1 MSFWLTSG
9 SANAVI
15 LTATNANIKTVFAT
29 AQDGDTIVLDGVF
42 GRTNLANRSFT
53 NGLTIDARSASFNGQ
68 LTMKSVAGVAV
79 LGGLYGMSPGIW
91 QNGWTAVISNSSRVS
106 FTNPNV
112 VGAGIGKELGLR
124 FVLSSDVLVEGG
136 SFDGLRVGIAID
148 TVTNGLV
155 TNNLI
160 TNSTSDGMNIVNSH
174 DVTASSNICRD
185 GTPSVGA
192 HPDCIQMWSLAG
204 QPMQSDIQLLNNQAY
219 GPTQGFTA
227 FNPSEASGQRIS
239 IIGNWVETSFP
250 QGIACYGC
258 FDSVITDNTLI
269 TLPGSRWRTFLRVPG
284 GANNIVENNSIG
296 PLPTGTS
303 AALGD
308 DDTTLD
314 LQAFSARFAEPFG
327 AVNTVGGVPEPSVW
341 MQLLLGFG
349 CAGALLRQRRA
360 IA

>member
-1 MSFWLTSG
+1 MT
-9 SANAVI
+9 AN
-15 LTATNANIKTVFAT
+15 NANIKTVFAT
-29 AQDGDTIVLDGVF
+29 AQDGDTIILDGIF

-112 VGAGIGKELGLR
+112 VGASIGKELGLR
-124 FVLSSDVLVEGG
+124 FVLSSDILIDGG
-136 SFDGLRVGIAID
+136 TFDGLRAGIAID
-148 TVTNGLV
+148 SVTNGRV
-155 TNNLI
+155 TNNLV

-174 DVTASSNICRD
+174 NVTASNNICRD

-192 HPDCIQMWSLAG
+192 HPDCIQMWSFAG

-219 GPTQGFTA
+219 GPTQGFTS
-227 FNPSEASGQRIS
+227 FDPSAASGLRIS
-239 IIGNWVETSFP
+239 IIGNRVETSFP

-269 TLPGSRWRTFLRVPG
+269 TLPGSRWRTYLRVPG

-296 PLPTGTS
+296 PLPSNTDPVLGNDET
-303 AALGD
+303 ALG
-308 DDTTLD
+308 
-314 LQAFSARFAEPFG
+314 LQALSARFAEPFG
-327 AVNTVGGVPEPSVW
+327 VVNSVAGVPEPAVW

-360 IA
+360 NA